1 MDRSETTNAPRPVRP
16 WSLRL
21 RGLAANLPR
30 RGRRQASSVAVLLG
44 IAPPDPIA
52 KRHRM
57 MTPHGREV
65 IFRSD
70 NARSHRWHCA
80 RICPSAEQKAMRKSF
95 ISQAR
100 DTFSA
105 RKPVYCRTGT
115 TDTASYSI
123 VGLNAVR
130 ESYVV
135 TIASTS
141 PPSE

>member
-1 MDRSETTNAPRPVRP
+1 MDRSETRNAPRPVDRGRYDCEAWRP
-16 WSLRL
+16 TY
-21 RGLAANLPR
+21 LAAVGAKLHR
-30 RGRRQASSVAVLLG
+30 SLSYCG

-95 ISQAR
+95 ISRAR
-100 DTFSA
+100 DTFSV
-105 RKPVYCRTGT
+105 RKPVYCQTGT
-115 TDTASYSI
+115 TDTASCLI